1 MPKEVRT
8 REKHRMRPFDAPVVD
23 PPQIEG
29 HELEPVLKPEPGS
42 VLKLVSAIDIV
53 EKYNEAI
60 EIAKTEPLS
69 VSASKNP
76 IICSIETVIG
86 NEISHRLRENDKT
99 NIDDD
104 DDGDVRVR
112 DPPIHKSMCSCRMT
126 TLVLFVMFYLNIS
139 IPSAPPFL
147 DTYWSLKRN
156 LSDNIKLV
164 HNGFINLTQMKN
176 LTTGKEDEDI
186 KFRSD
191 YYSGGMNRLDLE
203 SFIDMNI
210 VYIYKLIRGAGGAY
224 WGLMHSF
231 IIRNNQKKDHPFE
244 LISSWCDVLGES
256 PATGLIYNAF
266 TFEDLQTILT
276 PYSLLVKENS
286 EKIFGKGNFFD
297 REECSGK
304 LTILFV
310 SKDGLLKGLTAGSKT
325 KKKHRSKKNTK
336 RKKKKKHTK
345 CKKKKKHTK
354 RKKKRKSKK
363 SKMR

>member
-1 MPKEVRT
+1 MPKTRRT
-8 REKHRMRPFDAPVVD
+8 REKHRGGPYDAPVID
-23 PPQIEG
+23 PPQIEVP
-29 HELEPVLKPEPGS
+29 EPEPVIEPEPGS
-42 VLKLVSAIDIV
+42 VLTSTVSAIDIV

-60 EIAKTEPLS
+60 KIAKTAPLS
-69 VSASKNP
+69 ESASKNP
-76 IICSIETVIG
+76 IICGMETVIG
-86 NEISHRLRENDKT
+86 NEVSHRLRENDKT

-104 DDGDVRVR
+104 GDGRVR
-112 DPPIHKSMCSCRMT
+112 AHPIHKSMCSCRAT
-126 TLVLFVMFYLNIS
+126 ALVLFVMFYLNIS
-139 IPSAPPFL
+139 IPSGPFFL
-147 DTYWSLKRN
+147 DTYRSLKRN

-164 HNGFINLTQMKN
+164 HNGYITLTQMEN
-176 LTTGKEDEDI
+176 LTTGKGDEDI

-191 YYSGGMNRLDLE
+191 YYSGGMDRLDLE

-210 VYIYKLIRGAGGAY
+210 VYIYKLIPWGGGAT
-224 WGLMHSF
+224 WDLMHSF
-231 IIRNNQKKDHPFE
+231 IIRNNQEEDHPFE
-244 LISSWCDVLGES
+244 LISSWWDGLGES

-297 REECSGK
+297 REDCSGK

-310 SKDGLLKGLTAGSKT
+310 SKDGLLKGLTAGSK
-325 KKKHRSKKNTK
+325 KKKKS
-336 RKKKKKHTK
+336 KKHTK
-345 CKKKKKHTK
+345 HKKKHTK